1 MRRCHVRHSRP
12 PGLSPVRCGPSD
24 DRLTPRRV
32 DVGVTLRKYG
42 SAIIGIR
49 QTGPRRRPAPVSPA
63 VPAEDRHCGVDMAI
77 AEGTQPAGIVAVSRA
92 VVSAAAELVAGVE
105 RVMVGDDNVRTAQR
119 NAWAAIQADRARAQA
134 RDEMN
139 ELVAALLANRPRR
152 EDLPS
157 RYPEATAGS
166 LVPDA
171 AAR

>member
-1 MRRCHVRHSRP
+1 
-12 PGLSPVRCGPSD
+12 
-24 DRLTPRRV
+24 
-32 DVGVTLRKYG
+32 
-42 SAIIGIR
+42 
-49 QTGPRRRPAPVSPA
+49 
-63 VPAEDRHCGVDMAI
+63 MAI

-157 RYPEATAGS
+157 RHPEATAGS

>member
-1 MRRCHVRHSRP
+1 
-12 PGLSPVRCGPSD
+12 
-24 DRLTPRRV
+24 
-32 DVGVTLRKYG
+32 
-42 SAIIGIR
+42 
-49 QTGPRRRPAPVSPA
+49 
-63 VPAEDRHCGVDMAI
+63 MAI

-139 ELVAALLANRPRR
+139 ELVAALLANHPRR
-152 EDLPS
+152 DDLPS
-157 RYPEATAGS
+157 RHPGATASS
-166 LVPDA
+166 LVPGA